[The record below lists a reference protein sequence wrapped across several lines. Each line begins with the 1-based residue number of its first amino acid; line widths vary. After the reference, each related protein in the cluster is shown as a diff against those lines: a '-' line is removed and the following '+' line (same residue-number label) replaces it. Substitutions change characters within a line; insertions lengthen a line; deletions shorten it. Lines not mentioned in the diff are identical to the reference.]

1 MSLMLTPGGLPVSSR
16 CRPGEHSVP
25 PSKRVTGTRLH
36 PPLGILEHMKLTALA
51 TLTLVGAL
59 ALSGCTTGAPETD
72 TTPATATATAAPA
85 DGGCAGV
92 SVVVDFGALDAPEIT
107 DCVDTATAETIT
119 ASTVLATAGVET
131 EGTVEWG
138 DQVVC
143 RVGGRP
149 AADETIKVAGE
160 TPFTETCATMP
171 AAAAYWALWVKP
183 TADAEWEYAQE
194 GLGSLELEP
203 GQSVGL
209 IFTTG
214 TETPTPGS

>member
-1 MSLMLTPGGLPVSSR
+1 
-16 CRPGEHSVP
+16 
-25 PSKRVTGTRLH
+25 
-36 PPLGILEHMKLTALA
+36 MKLTALA

-59 ALSGCTTGAPETD
+59 ALSGCATGVPETG
-72 TTPATATATAAPA
+72 TTPAATSAPA
-85 DGGCAGV
+85 DGACAGV
-92 SVVVDFGALDAPEIT
+92 SVIVDFGALDAPEIT
-107 DCVDTATAETIT
+107 DCVDTGAADTIA
-119 ASTVLATAGVET
+119 ASTVMETAGVAT

-143 RVGGRP
+143 RVNDRP
-149 AADETIKVAGE
+149 AADETIEVAGE
-160 TPFTETCATMP
+160 APFTESCESMP

-183 TADAEWEYAQE
+183 TADADWEYAQE

-209 IFTTG
+209 VFTTG

>member
-1 MSLMLTPGGLPVSSR
+1 
-16 CRPGEHSVP
+16 
-25 PSKRVTGTRLH
+25 
-36 PPLGILEHMKLTALA
+36 MKLTALA

-59 ALSGCTTGAPETD
+59 ALSGCAADVPETD
-72 TTPATATATAAPA
+72 TTPAASATATAAPA
-85 DGGCAGV
+85 DGSCTGV

-107 DCVDTATAETIT
+107 DCVDTGTVDTIAAGTALE
-119 ASTVLATAGVET
+119 TAGVAT

-143 RVGGRP
+143 RVNDRP
-149 AADETIKVAGE
+149 AADETIEVGGE
-160 TPFTETCATMP
+160 TPFTESCESMP

-183 TADAEWEYAQE
+183 SADADWEYAQE

-209 IFTTG
+209 VFTTG

>member
-1 MSLMLTPGGLPVSSR
+1 
-16 CRPGEHSVP
+16 
-25 PSKRVTGTRLH
+25 
-36 PPLGILEHMKLTALA
+36 MKLTALA

-59 ALSGCTTGAPETD
+59 ALSGCATSVPETD
-72 TTPATATATAAPA
+72 TTPAATTTAAPA
-85 DGGCAGV
+85 DGSCTGV

-107 DCVDTATAETIT
+107 DCVDTGTADDAETI
-119 ASTVLATAGVET
+119 AAGTVMETAGVAT

-143 RVGGRP
+143 RVNGRP
-149 AADETIKVAGE
+149 AADESIEVAGE
-160 TPFTETCATMP
+160 TPFTESCESMP

-183 TADAEWEYAQE
+183 TADADWEYAQE
-194 GLGSLELEP
+194 GLGSLELAP

-209 IFTTG
+209 VFTTG